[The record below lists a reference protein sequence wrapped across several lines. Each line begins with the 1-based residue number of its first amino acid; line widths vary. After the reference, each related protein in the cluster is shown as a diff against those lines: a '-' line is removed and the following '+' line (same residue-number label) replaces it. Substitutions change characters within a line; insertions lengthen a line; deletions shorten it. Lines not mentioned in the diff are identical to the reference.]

1 MVVHAPFMG
10 GKRTVHGRRIASDLT
25 WPLGKEVRM
34 GKRRKGLAVLAAVA
48 ALALVGAACGDDD
61 GSQTGTNGGATAQNL
76 SGTITISG
84 SSTVQPITSLVAELF
99 REDVSSDVGISVDGP
114 GTSDGF
120 VLFCDGETDIQ
131 DASRPIEEEEVRAC
145 EQNGVEYV
153 ELAVAF
159 DGITVMTNPAN
170 ADVSCLNDGDL
181 YALFG
186 PESNGIDT
194 WDGADSLADEV
205 GGTDGFPSAPLEI
218 TAPGE
223 ESGTYD
229 AFIELS
235 GIEDIALEQG
245 VPENEAAALRT
256 DYQSSPDDNVII
268 SSMEGSDS
276 PLGFVGF
283 AFAESAGDQV
293 KILQVDGGDGCV
305 EPTRDTIAD
314 ASYPLSRTLY
324 IYVNKA
330 KISETPAVKAFVDY
344 YMTDTGVV
352 TAVQQTGYVDLP
364 TDQIEASRST
374 WESESAGATG
384 GTGAS

>member
-1 MVVHAPFMG
+1 MM
-10 GKRTVHGRRIASDLT
+10 
-25 WPLGKEVRM
+25 
-34 GKRRKGLAVLAAVA
+34 LAVVA
-48 ALALVGAACGDDD
+48 ALSLVAAACGDDD
-61 GSQTGTNGGATAQNL
+61 GGETGTTGATGTTAEDL

-99 REDVSSDVGISVDGP
+99 NEDVGPGVSISVDGP

-131 DASRPIEEEEVRAC
+131 DASRPIEQEEIDAC
-145 EQNGVEYV
+145 STNGVEYI

-170 ADVSCLNDGDL
+170 ADVTCLNDGDL

-186 PESNGIDT
+186 PESAGIDT
-194 WDGADSLADEV
+194 WNGADSLAKQV
-205 GGTDGFPSAPLEI
+205 GGNGGFPSLPLEI

-229 AFIELS
+229 AFIDLA

-245 VPENEAAALRT
+245 VPEDKAAALRT
-256 DYQSSPDDNVII
+256 DYQASPDDNVII
-268 SSMEGSDS
+268 TAMEGSDS

-283 AFAESAGDQV
+283 AFAEGAADQV
-293 KILQVDGGDGCV
+293 KIIQIDGGSGCV

-330 KISETPAVKAFVDY
+330 KLAESPALQSFVDY
-344 YMTDTGVV
+344 YMTDTGLID
-352 TAVQQTGYVDLP
+352 AVDQTGYVELP
-364 TDQIEASRST
+364 SDQIEASRST
-374 WESESAGATG
+374 WESESGSTG
-384 GTGAS
+384 TT

>member
-1 MVVHAPFMG
+1 
-10 GKRTVHGRRIASDLT
+10 
-25 WPLGKEVRM
+25 M
-34 GKRRKGLAVLAAVA
+34 GKRRKRLPVLATVA
-48 ALALVGAACGDDD
+48 ALALVGAACGGDDS
-61 GSQTGTNGGATAQNL
+61 GGITGGTSNESL
-76 SGTITISG
+76 SGTIVISG

-99 REDVSSDVGISVDGP
+99 NEDVSSDVAISVDGP

-131 DASRPIEEEEVRAC
+131 DASRPIEDEEVAAC
-145 EQNGVEYV
+145 EQNGIEYV

-170 ADVSCLNDGDL
+170 SAVTCLNDGDL

-186 PESNGIDT
+186 PESDGIDT
-194 WDGADSLADEV
+194 WNGADSLAKKV
-205 GGTDGFPSAPLEI
+205 GGNGGFPDAPLEI

-235 GIEDIALEQG
+235 GIEDIAIEQG
-245 VPENEAAALRT
+245 VPEDEAAALRT
-256 DYQSSPDDNVII
+256 DYQGSPDDNVII
-268 SSMEGSDS
+268 SAMEGSDS

-283 AFAESAGDQV
+283 AFAESAEDQV
-293 KILQVDGGDGCV
+293 KEIEVDGGDGCV
-305 EPTRDTIAD
+305 APSRETIAD

-330 KISETPAVKAFVDY
+330 QITESQAVKAFVDY
-344 YMTDTGVV
+344 YLTDTGVV
-352 TAVQQTGYVDLP
+352 TAVQETGYVELP
-364 TDQIEASRST
+364 SDQIEASRST
-374 WESESAGATG
+374 WQSEAGGSGATG
-384 GTGAS
+384 TS

>member
-1 MVVHAPFMG
+1 
-10 GKRTVHGRRIASDLT
+10 
-25 WPLGKEVRM
+25 M
-34 GKRRKGLAVLAAVA
+34 GKRRKGLAVLAAAA

-61 GSQTGTNGGATAQNL
+61 SGGITGGHSNESL

-99 REDVSSDVGISVDGP
+99 NEDVSSDVAITVDGP

-131 DASRPIEEEEVRAC
+131 DASRQIEPEEQDAC
-145 EQNGVEYV
+145 AQNGIEYV

-170 ADVSCLNDGDL
+170 ADVTCLNHGDL

-186 PESNGIDT
+186 PESDGIDT
-194 WDGADSLADEV
+194 WEGADSLAQQVD
-205 GGTDGFPSAPLEI
+205 GTDNFPSAPLEI

-245 VPENEAAALRT
+245 LPEDDAAALRT
-256 DYQSSPDDNVII
+256 DYQASPDDNVII
-268 SSMEGSDS
+268 TAMEGTDT

-283 AFAESAGDQV
+283 AFAENAGDQV
-293 KILQVDGGDGCV
+293 KILQIDGGDGCV

-314 ASYPLSRTLY
+314 ASYALSRTLY

-330 KISETPAVKAFVDY
+330 KISESPAVKAFVDY

-352 TAVQQTGYVDLP
+352 TAVQETGYVELP
-364 TDQIEASRST
+364 ADQVDASRST
-374 WESESAGATG
+374 WETESTGAGG
-384 GTGAS
+384 GTGATGTS

>member
-1 MVVHAPFMG
+1 M
-10 GKRTVHGRRIASDLT
+10 RN
-25 WPLGKEVRM
+25 
-34 GKRRKGLAVLAAVA
+34 RRKWLTILAAVA
-48 ALALVGAACGDDD
+48 ALSLVAAACGDDD
-61 GSQTGTNGGATAQNL
+61 GSETGGTGGATGSTAQDL
-76 SGTITISG
+76 TGTITISG

-99 REDVSSDVGISVDGP
+99 HEDVSPEVGISVDGP

-131 DASRPIEEEEVRAC
+131 DASRQIEPEEVKAC

-170 ADVSCLNDGDL
+170 ADVSCLNNGDL

-194 WDGADSLADEV
+194 WDGADSLANEV

-245 VPENEAAALRT
+245 LSEDEAAALRT

-268 SSMEGSDS
+268 SAMEGSDS

-330 KISETPAVKAFVDY
+330 KITETPAVKAFVDY
-344 YMTDTGVV
+344 YLTDTGVV
-352 TAVQQTGYVDLP
+352 TAVQETGYVELP
-364 TDQIEASRST
+364 SDQLEASRST
-374 WESESAGATG
+374 WETESAA
-384 GTGAS
+384 